1 MLSDSDI
8 EKLSYGRIVLVG
20 GVLDSFGNKPVGP
33 HFAVILDDDVEIR
46 KHGNMMLVMISTND
60 QIDNRFLVPVP
71 ARTGLKGN
79 IVCSW
84 RPREPVELAAIIAV
98 HHETLTDFE
107 MLAVQN
113 TILKQRNSTQK

>member
-1 MLSDSDI
+1 MLSDNDL

-84 RPREPVELAAIIAV
+84 RPKEPVELTAILQV
-98 HHETLTDFE
+98 HHNTLNDFE
-107 MLAVQN
+107 MTAVQKM
-113 TILKQRNSTQK
+113 ILKHRSFTRS